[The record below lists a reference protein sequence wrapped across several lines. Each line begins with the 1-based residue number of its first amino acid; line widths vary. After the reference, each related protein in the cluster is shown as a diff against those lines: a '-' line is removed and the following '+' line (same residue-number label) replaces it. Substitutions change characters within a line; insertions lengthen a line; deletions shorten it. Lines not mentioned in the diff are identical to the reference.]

1 MAAITITDATNTAA
15 YELSDEIGSE
25 LTIGSAADCS
35 IPLPSVEGLA
45 PVHCRITRMEE
56 GFAITDAGSGNGTF
70 ADDRSIESEYM
81 AEGIVYR
88 IGAAT
93 LAFVVGA
100 PAAEEPQ
107 AAEAASAAPKKK
119 AAPRRPALSAA
130 ELQAMAM
137 QQKREQ
143 QRKRVAAIYMVVVL
157 LAAFYAGMA
166 LYSWQSTGNPLP
178 VFLR

>member
-15 YELSDEIGSE
+15 YELSNEIGSE
-25 LTIGSAADCS
+25 LTIGSAADCN

-88 IGAAT
+88 IGLAT
-93 LAFVVGA
+93 LAFVAGA

-107 AAEAASAAPKKK
+107 AAQAASKKK
-119 AAPRRPALSAA
+119 AAPRRRPALSAA

-143 QRKRVAAIYMVVVL
+143 QRKKVAAIYMVVVL